1 MSREVAPD
9 VSVLVITYNHE
20 RYIGHALDSVFMQ
33 QGVDFEVIVSED
45 RSSDGTLDII
55 RSRLAGQADARL
67 IASEHNLACNE
78 TILRAIRA
86 ARGRYVAM
94 LDGDDF
100 WTVAD
105 RLARQV
111 ALLDAHPRLTVCSH
125 NALLVH
131 GDADVPTQQRWTSA
145 SQAPRINL
153 ADLCHGNPFATCATM
168 MRRSALA
175 SVGDWFAE
183 LGRRR
188 GTAMVTDWPLYLT
201 CAQDGD
207 IAFVDEPVGAYRL
220 HDESGFRSLAERKQL
235 DLTAE
240 LYRRMDAGL
249 GFRYHHEVLAG
260 AATYFTD
267 WMKEHAARDDKPLAR
282 RAAWHA
288 LRSGGIGQAFGWGRW
303 LRWAAA
309 SVA

>member
-1 MSREVAPD
+1 MSHEVAPD

-20 RYIGHALDSVFMQ
+20 RYIGRALDSVFFQ
-33 QGVDFEVIVSED
+33 QGVEFEVIVSED
-45 RSSDGTLDII
+45 RSSDGTLDIV
-55 RSRLAGQADARL
+55 RSRVAGQANARL
-67 IASEHNLACNE
+67 IASQQNLACNE

-100 WTVAD
+100 WTVED

-111 ALLDAHPRLTVCSH
+111 ALLDTDPSLSVCSH
-125 NALLVH
+125 NAQLVH
-131 GDADVPTQQRWTSA
+131 GDSDTPDEQRWTPA
-145 SQAPRINL
+145 TQHPRIGL
-153 ADLCHGNPFATCATM
+153 GELWHGNPFATCATM

-175 SVGDWFAE
+175 AVGDWFAD

-201 CAQDGD
+201 CAEAGD

-220 HDESGFRSLAERKQL
+220 HEESGFRSLADRKKL
-235 DLTAE
+235 DLTAT

-249 GFRYHHEVLAG
+249 NFRHHKEAVAG

-267 WMKEHAARDDKPLAR
+267 WMKEHAARGDKALAR

-288 LRSGGIGQAFGWGRW
+288 LCSGGISQAYGWRRW
-303 LRWAAA
+303 LRRAAA

>member
-1 MSREVAPD
+1 MSRETAPD
-9 VSVLVITYNHE
+9 VSALVITYNHE
-20 RYIGHALDSVFMQ
+20 RYIGRALDSVLMQ
-33 QGVDFEVIVSED
+33 RGVDFEIIVSED
-45 RSSDGTLDII
+45 HSTDGTLEII
-55 RSRLAGQADARL
+55 RAKTAGHANVRL
-67 IASEHNLACNE
+67 IASEQNIACNE
-78 TILRAIRA
+78 TILRAVRA

-100 WTVAD
+100 WTVED

-111 ALLDAHPRLTVCSH
+111 ALLDADPSLTVCAH

-131 GDADVPTQQRWTSA
+131 GDGAEPDEERWTPAGQS
-145 SQAPRINL
+145 PRLNL
-153 ADLCHGNPFATCATM
+153 AQLWHGNPFATCATM
-168 MRRSALA
+168 MRRSALGSA
-175 SVGDWFAE
+175 AGWYAE

-201 CAQDGD
+201 CAEAGD
-207 IAFVDEPVGAYRL
+207 VAFVDEPVGAYRL
-220 HDESGFRSLAERKQL
+220 HEESGYRSLGDAKKL

-249 GFRYHHEVLAG
+249 GFRHHDDAVVG

-267 WMKEHAARDDKPLAR
+267 WMKEHAARGDKQLAR

-288 LRSGGIGQAFGWGRW
+288 IRSGGIGKAMGWRRW
-303 LRWAAA
+303 LRKAAA